1 MVALIVT
8 GFIILIIV
16 IVACIFM
23 LTKLSKQENEYMEV
37 SNKYLKNIGKDY
49 TKDQFASWAFQFYNQ
64 IILSVQH
71 ENYEYLRDVLADDLY
86 NNYLISI
93 KNAKDRNVK
102 NIVEDMKPI
111 FTKLVS
117 LVIKDDLEIAK
128 VWVKVSYLEYTM
140 DITPSTEE
148 NPIKDRII
156 MGSKDHKLEKEY
168 MLTLVKGRTEKESVA
183 CPNCGF
189 VTHIVSQN
197 TCSRCGA
204 VVVNRRY
211 HWVLIGKEEIR
222 THR

>member
-189 VTHIVSQN
+189 VTYIVSQN

>member
-1 MVALIVT
+1 MVALIIT

-16 IVACIFM
+16 IVVCVFM

-128 VWVKVSYLEYTM
+128 VWIKVSYLEYTM

-156 MGSKDHKLEKEY
+156 MGSKNHKLEKEY

>member
-23 LTKLSKQENEYMEV
+23 LTKLSKPENEYMEV

>member
-16 IVACIFM
+16 IVVCIFM

-189 VTHIVSQN
+189 VTHIVSQS

-204 VVVNRRY
+204 IVVNRRY

>member
-1 MVALIVT
+1 MVALIIT
-8 GFIILIIV
+8 GFIILIIAI
-16 IVACIFM
+16 IVCVFM

-156 MGSKDHKLEKEY
+156 MGSKNHKLEKEY

-189 VTHIVSQN
+189 ITHIVSQN

-222 THR
+222 TNR

>member
-16 IVACIFM
+16 IVVCIFM

-140 DITPSTEE
+140 NITPSTEE
-148 NPIKDRII
+148 NTIKDRII

>member
-1 MVALIVT
+1 MVALIIT

-16 IVACIFM
+16 IVVCIFM

-128 VWVKVSYLEYTM
+128 VWIKVSYLEYTM

-156 MGSKDHKLEKEY
+156 MGSKNHKLEKEY

-189 VTHIVSQN
+189 ITHIVSQN

>member
-1 MVALIVT
+1 MVALIIT
-8 GFIILIIV
+8 GFIILIIAI
-16 IVACIFM
+16 IVCVFM

-128 VWVKVSYLEYTM
+128 VWIKVSYLEYTM

-156 MGSKDHKLEKEY
+156 MGSKNHKLEKEY

>member
-16 IVACIFM
+16 IVVCIFM

-189 VTHIVSQN
+189 ITHIVSQN

>member
-16 IVACIFM
+16 IVVCIFM